1 MRFRFILVVAGLFLL
16 APPIGAGAGPDGER
30 GNILRG
36 LASQAGRVLGAASA
50 CPSIVQPRVKAL
62 ADKIA
67 EVIKNSAPGQDESN
81 TFVELLNQS
90 IANGARSIAAKQN
103 NCTAAERQLADL
115 ESASAP
121 IPQSSPLP
129 IPPSSSLVMSAAQ
142 AAGAEANALPGLV
155 RGVTSSEILF
165 GLAAPF
171 TGPAKEL
178 GQQMR
183 LGIETAFHSANDD
196 GGVNGRMLRL
206 VSADDGYEPAR
217 TAEAVKQLYEKNQVF
232 GFIGNVGTPTAMV
245 SAPFALEHRML
256 FFGAFTGAG
265 FLRRNPPDRY
275 IFNYRAS
282 YAEETDAVVQ
292 YLVNR
297 RRLAPDQIAVF
308 AQQDSFGDAGF
319 AGVAKAMR
327 ALRGGDGSD
336 TLRIGYPRNTAD
348 VDAAV
353 AQLKANKKPIKAIV
367 MVATYRAAA
376 RFIEKTRDTYPGL
389 IYSNVSFVGSTSLR
403 DELMLLGP
411 KYATGVIVTQAVP
424 PLDGYSA
431 LVLQYKAALAQY
443 FGSEAPDYVSL
454 EGYIAAQ
461 VLIEALRRAGPQLDT
476 EKTVDALE
484 NMSGL
489 DIGVGVKVSFS
500 RSEHQAVH
508 KVWGTQLDEAGKYLS
523 IELP

>member
-1 MRFRFILVVAGLFLL
+1 MSWRFILVVDALFLL
-16 APPIGAGAGPDGER
+16 VLPMAAGAGPDSER
-30 GNILRG
+30 GNMLRG

-50 CPSIVQPRVKAL
+50 CPSIAQPRVKAL
-62 ADKIA
+62 ADKIT
-67 EVIKNSAPGQDESN
+67 EVIKNSAPSLDESN
-81 TFVELLNQS
+81 AVVEQLNQS

-103 NCTAAERQLADL
+103 NCTAAGRQLAGL
-115 ESASAP
+115 ENASAP
-121 IPQSSPLP
+121 DTQSSAY
-129 IPPSSSLVMSAAQ
+129 VFQ
-142 AAGAEANALPGLV
+142 AAGAEGKAPPDPV
-155 RGVTSSEILF
+155 RGVTGSEIVF
-165 GLAAPF
+165 GMAAPF
-171 TGPAKEL
+171 SGPAREL
-178 GQQMR
+178 GLQMR
-183 LGIETAFHSANDD
+183 LGIETAFRSANDD
-196 GGVNGRMLRL
+196 GGTNGRMLRL
-206 VSADDGYEPAR
+206 VSVDDGYEPVR
-217 TAEAVKQLYEKNQVF
+217 TAEAVKQLYEKDRVL

-265 FLRRNPPDRY
+265 ILRRDPPDRY
-275 IFNYRAS
+275 VFNYRAS

-297 RRLAPDQIAVF
+297 RKLAPDQIAVF

-336 TLRIGYPRNTAD
+336 TLRIGYPRNTID
-348 VDAAV
+348 VDAAI

-389 IYSNVSFVGSTSLR
+389 IYTNVSFVGSTSLR

-411 KYATGVIVTQAVP
+411 KYAAGIIVTQTVP
-424 PLDGYSA
+424 PLNSYST
-431 LVLQYKAALAQY
+431 LVLQYRAALAQY
-443 FGSEAPDYVSL
+443 FGGEAPDYVSL

-484 NMSGL
+484 SMNSL
-489 DIGVGVKVSFS
+489 DIGIGARISFS
-500 RSEHQAVH
+500 RSEHQAIH
-508 KVWGTQLDEAGKYLS
+508 KVWGTVLDEAGKYQPLD
-523 IELP
+523 LQ

>member
-1 MRFRFILVVAGLFLL
+1 MSFRFILVVAGLVLL
-16 APPIGAGAGPDGER
+16 VPPMGAGAGPDGER

-50 CPSIVQPRVKAL
+50 CPSIARPRVKAL

-67 EVIKNSAPGQDESN
+67 EVIKNSASGQDESN
-81 TFVELLNQS
+81 AFVELFNQS
-90 IANGARSIAAKQN
+90 IANGARSIAAKQDS
-103 NCTAAERQLADL
+103 CTAAERQLAGL
-115 ESASAP
+115 ENASAP
-121 IPQSSPLP
+121 IPQSSSLP
-129 IPPSSSLVMSAAQ
+129 VPPGSSLIMSAAQ
-142 AAGAEANALPGLV
+142 AADAEGKAPGLV
-155 RGVTSSEILF
+155 RGVTSSEISF
-165 GLAAPF
+165 GMAAPF

-183 LGIETAFHSANDD
+183 LGIETAFRSANDD

-217 TAEAVKQLYEKNQVF
+217 TAEAVKQLYEKDQVF

-292 YLVNR
+292 YLINR
-297 RRLAPDQIAVF
+297 RKLAPDQIAVF

-411 KYATGVIVTQAVP
+411 KYAAGVIVTQAVP

-461 VLIEALRRAGPQLDT
+461 VLIEALRRAGPQPDT

-508 KVWGTQLDEAGKYLS
+508 KVWGTQLDEAGKYLP

>member
-1 MRFRFILVVAGLFLL
+1 
-16 APPIGAGAGPDGER
+16 
-30 GNILRG
+30 
-36 LASQAGRVLGAASA
+36 
-50 CPSIVQPRVKAL
+50 
-62 ADKIA
+62 
-67 EVIKNSAPGQDESN
+67 
-81 TFVELLNQS
+81 
-90 IANGARSIAAKQN
+90 
-103 NCTAAERQLADL
+103 
-115 ESASAP
+115 
-121 IPQSSPLP
+121 
-129 IPPSSSLVMSAAQ
+129 
-142 AAGAEANALPGLV
+142 
-155 RGVTSSEILF
+155 
-165 GLAAPF
+165 
-171 TGPAKEL
+171 
-178 GQQMR
+178 
-183 LGIETAFHSANDD
+183 
-196 GGVNGRMLRL
+196 
-206 VSADDGYEPAR
+206 
-217 TAEAVKQLYEKNQVF
+217 
-232 GFIGNVGTPTAMV
+232 
-245 SAPFALEHRML
+245 ML